1 VFTFGGTRQASSG
14 GRNQTTSVPMQTGPT
29 SEAALL
35 GVAGYA
41 TEAGFKV
48 TSVRAGSPAEQI
60 FLKPGDVIV
69 KIDGREVHSSHDIE
83 VAIAAS
89 ASGTVKLSFLNQ
101 TALGTAQSEREV
113 KVR

>member
-1 VFTFGGTRQASSG
+1 
-14 GRNQTTSVPMQTGPT
+14 MQTGPT